1 MRWISIE
8 SHKQRRNKVY
18 LNNAQYRV
26 VHLHEEKR
34 VTFTRRIKD
43 IISKKKK
50 KKKKKKKNKKKK
62 KKKNIILITTKWLP
76 SPSTKE

>member
-1 MRWISIE
+1 MTWISIE

-34 VTFTRRIKD
+34 VTFTRKNKGYNI
-43 IISKKKK
+43 KKKK
-50 KKKKKKKNKKKK
+50 KGKKY
-62 KKKNIILITTKWLP
+62 IQDMH
-76 SPSTKE
+76 KENQE

>member
-8 SHKQRRNKVY
+8 SHKQRKNKVY

-50 KKKKKKKNKKKK
+50 SHKTRYAQRKSRVKDG
-62 KKKNIILITTKWLP
+62 
-76 SPSTKE
+76 